1 MRQTKQRFDEAGAQI
16 VLVGMGT
23 PEQTTAFKEKFD
35 LAFPMLSDPQ
45 RKLYNALK
53 IGFMSLASTFSPTV
67 AARAASALFRGHG
80 VGIPHGDI
88 RQLPAVFI
96 IDTGGRITHSH
107 IGRDPSDHP
116 EPQEILEALQNPA
129 A

>member
-1 MRQTKQRFDEAGAQI
+1 MRRTKHRFDEADAQI
-16 VLVGMGT
+16 LLVGMGT

-35 LAFPMLSDPQ
+35 LSLPMVSDP
-45 RKLYNALK
+45 RRELYNALN
-53 IGFMSLASTFSPTV
+53 IGFMSLASTFSPTL

-96 IDTGGRITHSH
+96 IDTNGMITHKH
-107 IGRDPSDHP
+107 IGKDASDHP
-116 EPQEILEALQNPA
+116 EPQDILEAL
-129 A
+129 